1 MPRSKSSEGDKE
13 DKVLVADATIPAS
26 DEAKSQTNG
35 AAMDDPGQPDVTS
48 EEKEVRAAQS
58 EPKESLDVAQQPTDS
73 SEIPSRYS
81 AMLAQNRT
89 RSPSAIKIEVQAK
102 EKNAAKR
109 S

>member
-1 MPRSKSSEGDKE
+1 MPRSKPSDVEHG
-13 DKVLVADATIPAS
+13 DKVLVGDAPKRDS
-26 DEAKSQTNG
+26 DEAKSDG
-35 AAMDDPGQPDVTS
+35 AVERPSGS
-48 EEKEVRAAQS
+48 EESTAQKEVRAAQS
-58 EPKESLDVAQQPTDS
+58 EPKESLDVAQQPTTD

-109 S
+109 G